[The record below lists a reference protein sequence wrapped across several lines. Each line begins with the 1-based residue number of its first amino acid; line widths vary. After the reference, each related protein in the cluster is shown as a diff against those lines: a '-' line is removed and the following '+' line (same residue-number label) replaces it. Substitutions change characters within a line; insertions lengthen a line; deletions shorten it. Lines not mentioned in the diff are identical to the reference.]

1 MGATEVSEPMPVSQV
16 NTDPG
21 EILPTRD
28 RMPISAYV
36 AGVLLG
42 VTLSLGTVLVGLV
55 S

>member
-1 MGATEVSEPMPVSQV
+1 MPVSRI

-28 RMPISAYV
+28 RMPVSAYV

>member
-1 MGATEVSEPMPVSQV
+1 MSDPMPASRI

-28 RMPISAYV
+28 RMPLSAYV

-42 VTLSLGTVLVGLV
+42 VTLSLSTVLVGLV